1 MASKSRHFRKHMKR
15 ARRRLLENGAV
26 FRLAR
31 TQPAVDQGLVT
42 FVGLHEGRWSWRG
55 GSRFLDPK
63 VELMLREAAREM
75 VPDLRFRL
83 WSIEIGGATISSHI
97 FLAAGGEIA
106 HWLGGF
112 DAAWAD
118 CQPSLQA
125 ILLAIEHGYE
135 SGDRRLDLGA
145 GQESYKQR
153 FADSQEILQR
163 VILVRPTRRG
173 SRVLVRLLGERVV
186 KGLRARLGNLR
197 QRTIEASQISR

>member
-145 GQESYKQR
+145 GQESYNSDLLTPKR
-153 FADSQEILQR
+153 FCSA
-163 VILVRPTRRG
+163 
-173 SRVLVRLLGERVV
+173 
-186 KGLRARLGNLR
+186 
-197 QRTIEASQISR
+197 